1 MIRLLFTSGRG
12 PAECR
17 IAVAKLIATLTAAA
31 AALGLD
37 VDCLEGPDPDGHGPA
52 SAIVVIHG
60 DAAAEFARPWI
71 GSIQW
76 MAQSPLRPH
85 HKRKNWFIGVFEL
98 PALPD
103 APKSL
108 AVQDVRFEAFRAGG
122 PGGQHQNKTESAV
135 RAIHIASGLSVV
147 ARDERSQHR
156 NKALALERIAALL
169 RLQGELRAI
178 TAQNDKSATRTT
190 IECFIRASSRCR
202 NYITLPGH
210 RRRCCDTLIRL

>member
-17 IAVAKLIATLTAAA
+17 IAVRKAVATLAAEA
-31 AALGLD
+31 AVLGLET
-37 VDCLEGPDPDGHGPA
+37 DCLEGPNTDGHGPA

-60 DAAAEFARPWI
+60 DAAAAFAGPWI
-71 GSIQW
+71 GAIQW
-76 MAQSPLRPH
+76 VAQSPLRPH

-103 APKSL
+103 APKAL

-135 RAIHIASGLSVV
+135 RATHIASGLSSW
-147 ARDERSQHR
+147 RE
-156 NKALALERIAALL
+156 
-169 RLQGELRAI
+169 
-178 TAQNDKSATRTT
+178 KSARNIETRRWHWSGSRRYLSYRVSCKRSPRRTMRMQRM
-190 IECFIRASSRCR
+190 IASSADGR
-202 NYITLPGH
+202 
-210 RRRCCDTLIRL
+210 